1 MKQYFVAFLLSLS
14 SFTTW
19 AWEPTPGKP
28 VNIIIGYSPG
38 SANELLTRKVVSI
51 INKKHNTNFVIEL
64 KPGAYELIAMNHFA
78 DAASDGYTL
87 YSPGAGAY
95 YGTPVWFKSKLKTDP
110 ANWEYVINLG
120 QSPIALFAKSDS
132 NINTPKDFGKA
143 LVEGKKIDVGT
154 GAPVFVLAYE
164 YMIKQYKDNKA
175 QRIQYNGP
183 APVVQAVVAKDVEFG
198 LTPLSMAVE
207 FAKDNKLKIVG
218 ITGNSSSPYPKL
230 ADEFKGFTTEAEVG
244 MVLPPSTP
252 KSVVDYYKK
261 IFAEATSSQEYKD
274 FLTSIY
280 WYDSLKTPEN
290 YKTWVFEQRKKWMPI
305 AETVEFK

>member
-1 MKQYFVAFLLSLS
+1 MKKYIITLLLSLS
-14 SFTTW
+14 SFAAI
-19 AWEPTPGKP
+19 AWEPTPGKS
-28 VNIIIGYSPG
+28 VTIIIGYSPG
-38 SANELLTRKVVSI
+38 SANELLTRKITSI
-51 INKKHNTNFVIEL
+51 INKKHNTNFVVEL

-95 YGTPVWFKSKLKTDP
+95 YGTPVWFKNKLKTDP
-110 ANWEYVINLG
+110 TDWEYIINLG

-132 NINTPKDFGKA
+132 NVNNPKDFAKA
-143 LVEGKKIDVGT
+143 LATGQKIDVGT

-164 YMIKQYKDNKA
+164 YMVKQYKDTNS

-183 APVVQAVVAKDVEFG
+183 APVVQAVVAKDIEFG

-207 FAKDNKLKIVG
+207 FVKANKLKIVG
-218 ITGNSSSPYPKL
+218 ITGNSSSSYPKL
-230 ADEFKGFTTEAEVG
+230 ADEFKGLTTEAEVG

-252 KSVVDYYKK
+252 KVIVDYYKR
-261 IFAEATSSQEYKD
+261 IFTEATSSQEYKE
-274 FLTSIY
+274 FLTSIH

-305 AETVEFK
+305 AETIEFK

>member
-1 MKQYFVAFLLSLS
+1 MKKYFFALLLSLS
-14 SFTTW
+14 SFATM

-28 VNIIIGYSPG
+28 VNIIIAYSPG
-38 SANELLTRKVVSI
+38 SANELLTRKVISI
-51 INKKHNTNFVIEL
+51 INKKHNVNFVIEL
-64 KPGAYELIAMNHFA
+64 KPGAYELIGMNHFA

-95 YGTPVWFKSKLKTDP
+95 YGTPVWFKSKVKTDP

-120 QSPIALFAKSDS
+120 QSPVALFAKSDS
-132 NINTPKDFGKA
+132 GVNTPKDFAKA
-143 LVEGKKIDVGT
+143 LDEGKKINVGT

-164 YMIKQYKDNKA
+164 YMVKQHKDNNA

-183 APVVQAVVAKDVEFG
+183 SPVVQAVVAKDVEFG

-207 FAKDNKLKIVG
+207 FAKDNRLKIVG
-218 ITGNSSSPYPKL
+218 ITGNSSSVYPKL
-230 ADEFKGFTTEAEVG
+230 SDEFKGLTTEAEVG
-244 MVLPPSTP
+244 MVLPQATP
-252 KSVVDYYKK
+252 KVISDYYKK
-261 IFAEATSSQEYKD
+261 IFTEATSSQEYKD
-274 FLTSIY
+274 FLASIH

-290 YKTWVFEQRKKWMPI
+290 YKTWVFEQRKKWMPV

>member
-1 MKQYFVAFLLSLS
+1 MKKYLITLLLLLSFNAS
-14 SFTTW
+14 

-28 VNIIIGYSPG
+28 VNIVIGFGPG
-38 SANELLTRKVVSI
+38 SANEILTRKIISI
-51 INKKHNTNFVIEL
+51 INKTNNVNFVIDL
-64 KPGAYELIAMNHFA
+64 KPGAYELIGMNHFA
-78 DAASDGYTL
+78 DASSDGYTL

-120 QSPIALFAKSDS
+120 QSPIALFAKIDS
-132 NINTPKDFGKA
+132 KVNTPKDFAKSLSG
-143 LVEGKKIDVGT
+143 GNKIDVGV

-164 YMIKQYKDNKA
+164 YLIKDPKDNNA

-183 APVVQAVVAKDVEFG
+183 VPVIQSVIAKDVEFG
-198 LTPLSMAVE
+198 LSPLSMVIE
-207 FAKDNKLKIVG
+207 YAKDNRLKIIG
-218 ITGNSSSPYPKL
+218 ITGNNNSPYTKL
-230 ADEFKGFTTEAEVG
+230 SDEFKGISIIANVG

-252 KSVVDYYKK
+252 KPIVDYYKK
-261 IFAEATSSQEYKD
+261 LFTEATATQEYKD
-274 FLTSIY
+274 FLTSMY

-290 YKTWVFEQRKKWMPI
+290 YKAWVFEQRKKWMPF